1 MCLRGSLRLG
11 MIFLP
16 PVYSLIVVTSSVDY
30 HLGIVINMGEGSGIM
45 RSLINNNLV
54 PRILSYSSPLSLRG
68 TSRRGPLQQGWINN
82 RLLAIK

>member
-1 MCLRGSLRLG
+1 

-16 PVYSLIVVTSSVDY
+16 PVYSLIVVTSSVEY

-54 PRILSYSSPLSLRG
+54 PRILSYSFPGAREGNWTLG
-68 TSRRGPLQQGWINN
+68 T
-82 RLLAIK
+82 RLDKQPVVGS